1 MKQLIEKANI
11 LIEALPYI
19 KEFSGKTVVI
29 KYGGA
34 AMVQGELKEAT
45 MQDIVLMKYVGMNP
59 VVVHGGG
66 PEISALMKR
75 LGLQPKFVNGQRYTD
90 AQTIEIAEMV
100 LTGKINQE
108 IVTLLNQHGGSAV
121 GLSGKDANLIIA
133 KKYEAR
139 DHRGLPEEDTPD
151 LGFVGDVERVNAQVI
166 QTLTT
171 DGFIPVVSPLG
182 ADAKGQGYNINADLV
197 AAAIAGAIKAA
208 KLVLL
213 TDAPG
218 ILRDA
223 KDESSLIPT
232 IQMHEVESLVENKI
246 ISGGMLPKIES
257 CLRALESGVA
267 KTHVIDGRVPH
278 SLLLEIYTQKGIGT
292 EILL

>member
-1 MKQLIEKANI
+1 MKELIGKANI

-34 AMVQGELKEAT
+34 AMGNDDLKEAT
-45 MQDIVLMKYVGMNP
+45 MQDIVLMKYVGINP

-75 LGLQPKFVNGQRYTD
+75 LGLQPRFVNGHRYTD
-90 AQTIEIAEMV
+90 EQTIEIAEMV
-100 LTGKINQE
+100 LTGKINKE
-108 IVTLLNQHGGSAV
+108 IVTILNQHGGAAV
-121 GLSGKDANLIIA
+121 GVSGKDANLIVA
-133 KKYEAR
+133 KKYEPH
-139 DHRGLPEEDTPD
+139 DHRGLPEDDTPD
-151 LGFVGDVERVNAQVI
+151 LGFVGDVERVNPQII
-166 QTLTT
+166 QALTT

-182 ADAKGQGYNINADLV
+182 ADLNGQGYNINADLV
-197 AAAIAGAIKAA
+197 AAAIAGALKAA

-218 ILRDA
+218 ILSDP

-232 IQMHEVESLVENKI
+232 IQMNDVESLVSNKI
-246 ISGGMLPKIES
+246 ITGGMLPKIEA
-257 CLRALESGVA
+257 CLRALESGVT
-267 KTHVIDGRVPH
+267 KTHVIDGRIPH
-278 SLLLEIYTQKGIGT
+278 SVLLEIYTQKGIGT
-292 EILL
+292 EIII

>member
-34 AMVQGELKEAT
+34 AMVNDDLKEAT

-90 AQTIEIAEMV
+90 EQTIEIAEMV
-100 LTGKINQE
+100 LTGKINKE
-108 IVTLLNQHGGSAV
+108 IVTLLNHHGGSAV

-166 QTLTT
+166 QALTT

-182 ADAKGQGYNINADLV
+182 ADTKGQGYNINADLV
-197 AAAIAGAIKAA
+197 AAAIAGALKAA

-223 KDESSLIPT
+223 KNESSLIPT
-232 IQMHEVESLVENKI
+232 IQMNEVESLVETNI
-246 ISGGMLPKIES
+246 ISGGMLPKIEA

-267 KTHVIDGRVPH
+267 KTHIIDGRVPH
-278 SLLLEIYTQKGIGT
+278 SLLLEIYTQKGVGT

>member
-1 MKQLIEKANI
+1 MQQLIEKANI

-19 KEFSGKTVVI
+19 KEFAGKTVVI

-34 AMVQGELKEAT
+34 AMVNDDLKEST

-66 PEISALMKR
+66 PEITALMKR
-75 LGLQPKFVNGQRYTD
+75 LGLQPKFVNGHRYTD
-90 AQTIEIAEMV
+90 EQTIEIAEMV
-100 LTGKINQE
+100 LTGKINKE
-108 IVTLLNQHGGSAV
+108 IVTNLIRHGGSAV
-121 GLSGKDANLIIA
+121 GISGKDANLIIA
-133 KKYEAR
+133 KKFMAH
-139 DHRGLPEEDTPD
+139 DHRGIPEKDTPD
-151 LGFVGDVERVNAQVI
+151 LGFVGDIDKVNPQII
-166 QTLTT
+166 QALTS

-182 ADAKGQGYNINADLV
+182 ADLNGQGYNINADLV
-197 AAAIAGAIKAA
+197 AAAIAGALKAA

-218 ILRDA
+218 ILKDA
-223 KDESSLIPT
+223 KDESNLIPT
-232 IQMHEVESLVENKI
+232 IHMNEVESLVSNKI
-246 ISGGMLPKIES
+246 ISGGMLPKIEA
-257 CLRALESGVA
+257 CLRAVEAGVT

-278 SLLLEIYTQKGIGT
+278 ALLLEIYTQKGIGT

>member
-34 AMVQGELKEAT
+34 AMVNNDLKEAM

-66 PEISALMKR
+66 PEISAFMNR
-75 LGLQPKFVNGQRYTD
+75 LGLQPKFINGQRYTD
-90 AQTIEIAEMV
+90 EQTVEIAEMV
-100 LTGKINQE
+100 LTGKINKE

-139 DHRGLPEEDTPD
+139 NHRGLPEEDTPD
-151 LGFVGDVERVNAQVI
+151 LGFVGDVDKVNAQVI
-166 QTLTT
+166 QALTT

-182 ADAKGQGYNINADLV
+182 ADAKGLGYNINADLV

-218 ILRDA
+218 ILRDP

-232 IQMHEVESLVENKI
+232 IKMNEVESLVEHRI
-246 ISGGMLPKIES
+246 ISGGMLPKIEA
-257 CLRALESGVA
+257 CLRALESGVS
-267 KTHVIDGRVPH
+267 KTHIIDGRVPH
-278 SLLLEIYTQKGIGT
+278 AVLLEIYTQKGIGT